1 MISTPITEEISNSY
15 LNYSMS
21 VIIGRAI
28 PDVRDGLKPVHRR
41 ILYSMHDM
49 GLRYN
54 TPHRKS
60 ARVVGEV
67 IGRFHPHGDMSIYN
81 AMVRMGQDF
90 SLRCPLV
97 DGQGNFGSID
107 GDPPAAYRYTE
118 ARMSQ
123 IASEMLVDIEKETVP
138 FDPNFDETDK
148 EPKYLPA
155 RIPNLLI
162 NGSSGIAVGMS
173 TSIPPYNLGEI
184 IDAIL
189 AMLEGELSLTELA
202 KIVKGPDFPTG
213 GKIMGQ
219 KSILDSYRTGRG
231 TITIRAKMDLEE
243 KGNKRTIV
251 VTEIPY
257 MVNKAQMV
265 KDIYDKVNDGL
276 IKGITSINDE
286 SSRHGLRIVIAL
298 SQKASFKL
306 VKNKLLSQ
314 SRLQTT
320 FRITNLVLDDGQPK
334 VMNMKALLQN
344 FIRHRDDIIVKRTNY
359 NLRKAKERLHIIEGL
374 LIALDNIDEIIKII
388 RNSPKPDDA
397 KQKLVVKFKL
407 SEIQAEHILNM
418 RLRRLTALEQQSLKD
433 EKAKLD
439 DLVKEYQKLLDSKD
453 ERKRVIKEELLEIKD
468 KYKKFIP
475 RRTEIVP
482 IDEDKLEIKEED
494 LIKEEDVAV
503 ILTQSGYIK
512 RIPLSLYE
520 TQKRGGKG
528 KRAMKVRE
536 DDVIKDV
543 FIASTHNYL
552 LILTNTGRLYWLKVY
567 EIPEGSRTSKGKPI
581 ESMVSLKPEESL
593 STVVQV
599 EDFSDDEFLIMAT
612 KKGVIKKCKLSL
624 FSNIRESGIIAISL
638 KEDDVVIGAKITTGE
653 HEIVIG
659 TKNGMASR
667 YNESDIRPTGRTSM
681 GVKAINLKENDEV
694 IGMVTVEEK
703 AEMNLLTVTK
713 KGYGKRTRF
722 GDYRKIR
729 RGGIGVKNIDTKLR
743 NDEVIYIKSISDEDE
758 ILLVS
763 KLGNMVRLKATSI
776 NILGR
781 TAAGHI
787 IMRFKE
793 DEDELVGLGL
803 VDL

>member
-1 MISTPITEEISNSY
+1 
-15 LNYSMS
+15 MS

-28 PDVRDGLKPVHRR
+28 PDIRDGLKPVHRR
-41 ILYSMHDM
+41 ILYAMHDM

-54 TPHRKS
+54 SPHRKS

-90 SLRCPLV
+90 SLRHPLV
-97 DGQGNFGSID
+97 DGQGNFGSVD

-118 ARMSQ
+118 ARMTR
-123 IASEMLVDIEKETVP
+123 IASELLVDIEKETVP

-162 NGSSGIAVGMS
+162 NGSTGIAVGMS

-184 IDAIL
+184 IEAL
-189 AMLEGELSLTELA
+189 LVMLERELPMTELI

-219 KSILDSYRTGRG
+219 KSIMDSYRTGRG
-231 TITIRAKMDLEE
+231 TITLRAKMELEE
-243 KGNKRTIV
+243 KGSKRTII

-276 IKGITSINDE
+276 IKGITGINDE
-286 SSRHGLRIVIAL
+286 SSRHGLRIVINLNRNAGY
-298 SQKASFKL
+298 KI
-306 VKNKLLSQ
+306 VKNKLFRQ

-320 FRITNLVLDDGQPK
+320 FRITNLVLDNGQPK
-334 VMNMKALLQN
+334 VMNLKAMLQN
-344 FIRHRDDIIVKRTNY
+344 FIDHRDDIIIKRTQY
-359 NLRKAKERLHIIEGL
+359 NLNKANERLHIIDGL
-374 LIALDNIDEIIKII
+374 LIALDNIDEIIEII
-388 RNSPKPDDA
+388 KKSPDPADA
-397 KQKLVVKFKL
+397 NNEIITRFKL
-407 SEIQAEHILNM
+407 SDIQAEHILNM
-418 RLRRLTALEQQSLKD
+418 RLRRLTALEQQSLRD
-433 EKAKLD
+433 EKAKLES
-439 DLVKEYQKLLDSKD
+439 LVEEYQELLDSKD
-453 ERKRVIKEELLEIKD
+453 ERKRVIKEELLEIKE

-475 RRTEIVP
+475 RRTEVVP
-482 IDEDKLEIKEED
+482 MDEDQIKITEED

-520 TQKRGGKG
+520 TQRRGGKG
-528 KRAMKVRE
+528 KRAMKVR
-536 DDVIKDV
+536 DDDFIKDV

-552 LILTNTGRLYWLKVY
+552 LILTSEGKLYWLKVY
-567 EIPEGSRTSKGKPI
+567 EIPEGSRTAKGKPI
-581 ESMVSLKPEESL
+581 ESMVALKPDEKL

-599 EDFSDDEFLIMAT
+599 EGFSEDEFIIMAT
-612 KKGVIKKCKLSL
+612 KKGIIKKCKLSL
-624 FSNIRESGIIAISL
+624 FSNIRETGIIAITL
-638 KEDDVVIGAKITTGE
+638 REGDEIIAAKITTGE

-659 TKNGMASR
+659 TKNGMACR
-667 YNESDIRPTGRTSM
+667 FMESDIRPTGRTSI
-681 GVKAINLKENDEV
+681 GVRAINLRENDEV

-729 RGGIGVKNIDTKLR
+729 RGGIGVKNIDIKLR

-758 ILLVS
+758 LLLVS
-763 KLGNMVRLKATSI
+763 KKGNMVRLKASSI
-776 NILGR
+776 NVLGR
-781 TAAGHI
+781 SAAGHI

-793 DEDELVGLGL
+793 EDDELVGLGL

>member
-1 MISTPITEEISNSY
+1 
-15 LNYSMS
+15 MS